1 MPDTGPKKE
10 VPTVS
15 VRSLS
20 CPNCGASVTIRSFG
34 QAINVVC
41 GSCHSILDAQDP
53 KVAILQQF
61 QAAMKYTPLIPLGSR
76 GKLRGTMYEAV
87 GFQRRQ
93 IDVDGEKYTWGE
105 YVLFNPYKGF
115 RYLTEYDGHWNDV
128 APLRT
133 LPVISGLRNNS
144 AVLLGQTYKHFQ
156 SAQAKTI
163 FVIGEFPW
171 QVRVGETVSVM
182 DYVAPPRVLS
192 SETTG
197 DKEVTWSL
205 GEYMNAA
212 DLWKTF
218 SLPGH
223 PPPSVGVYENQ
234 PSPLS
239 ATTRAIWKTC
249 GLLLAGA
256 LVLFIVHTAL
266 AKNKVVFTHAYAF
279 DTSDPAGEHS
289 FVTDT
294 FELPA
299 GRAAAVKVDSYA
311 NLDNNWLYLNYALVN
326 EDTGKTFDFGREVSY
341 YSGYDS
347 DGSWTEGSRKDSV
360 VIPSVP
366 PGHYFLRIEPESD
379 RKPGRISYVVTVT
392 HDYPVGYWFL
402 IAVGLLAVPAILTT
416 WRSINFEHRRWQESD
431 HASHSGMVSVVS
443 SVASVALEMADDS

>member
-1 MPDTGPKKE
+1 MAETGPKKE

-20 CPNCGASVTIRSFG
+20 CPNCGATVTIRSFG

-53 KVAILQQF
+53 NVQVLQKF
-61 QAAMKYTPLIPLGSR
+61 SAAMKFQPLIPLGSR
-76 GKLRGTMYEAV
+76 GKLRGTVYEV
-87 GFQRRQ
+87 IGFQRRQ
-93 IDVDGEKYTWGE
+93 ITVDGEKYGWGE

-133 LPVISGLRNNS
+133 LPNTTFPTGPVNY
-144 AVLLGQTYKHFQ
+144 LGQTYKHFQ
-156 SAQAKTI
+156 TAHAATI

-171 QVRVGETVSVM
+171 QVRVDETVTVC

-192 SETTG
+192 SETTS

-205 GEYMNAA
+205 GEYMNGG
-212 DLWKTF
+212 DLWKAF

-223 PPPSVGVYENQ
+223 PPTTVGVYENQ

-239 ATTRAIWKTC
+239 ATSRTIWKTC
-249 GLLLAGA
+249 GLLLVGA
-256 LVLFIVHTAL
+256 LLLFIINTAL
-266 AKNKVVFTHAYAF
+266 AKNKTVFTKAYVF
-279 DTSDPAGEHS
+279 DTNDPAGEHS

-294 FELPA
+294 FEFT
-299 GRAAAVKVDSYA
+299 GSRAAPVKVESYA

-326 EDTGKTFDFGREVSY
+326 DDTGQTYDFGREVSY

-347 DGSWTEGSRKDSV
+347 DGSWTEGSRRDSLI
-360 VIPSVP
+360 IPSVP

-379 RKPGRISYVVTVT
+379 RKPGRISYTVTVT
-392 HDYPVGYWFL
+392 HDYPVGYWL
-402 IAVGLLAVPAILTT
+402 WIAAGLLVVPAVLVT
-416 WRSINFEHRRWQESD
+416 WRSINFEHLRWQESD
-431 HASHSGMVSVVS
+431 HASHSGLVSALSAMS
-443 SVASVALEMADDS
+443 SGDNE